1 MPTLLVVQHTP
12 SIAMQEMLEAVL
24 GGAHNPELGGINVE
38 VRAALSCGPVE
49 VLAADA
55 VILGTPANIGY
66 MSGALKHF
74 LDQVYYPCM
83 EVTQGLP
90 YGVFVHGNNDT
101 TGALRAI
108 HSIVGG
114 MKWKKAAADVSV
126 LGPPTSGDLD
136 ACEELG
142 ALIGVSAVA

>member
-12 SIAMQEMLEAVL
+12 SIAVQEMLEATL
-24 GGAHNPELGGINVE
+24 RGAHNPELGALDVE
-38 VRAALSCGPVE
+38 VRAALSSGPVD

-108 HSIVGG
+108 HSILGG
-114 MKWKKAAADVSV
+114 MKWKQVAPDVSV
-126 LGPPTSGDLD
+126 LGPPTSQDLSN
-136 ACEELG
+136 CEELG
-142 ALIGVSAVA
+142 ALVGVTIAA

>member
-12 SIAMQEMLEAVL
+12 SIAVQEMLEATL
-24 GGAHNPELGGINVE
+24 RGARNPEVGDLNVE
-38 VRAALSCGPVE
+38 VRAALSSGPAD

-90 YGVFVHGNNDT
+90 YGVFIHGNNDT

-108 HSIVGG
+108 HTIVGA
-114 MKWKKAAADVSV
+114 MKWKPAAPDVSV
-126 LGPPTSGDLD
+126 LGPPTRKDLD

-142 ALIGVSAVA
+142 SLVGVTVAG

>member
-1 MPTLLVVQHTP
+1 
-12 SIAMQEMLEAVL
+12 
-24 GGAHNPELGGINVE
+24 
-38 VRAALSCGPVE
+38 
-49 VLAADA
+49 
-55 VILGTPANIGY
+55 

-114 MKWKKAAADVSV
+114 MKWKQVAPDVSV
-126 LGPPTSGDLD
+126 LGPPTPADLD
-136 ACEELG
+136 SCEELG
-142 ALIGVSAVA
+142 ALVGVATAN